1 MICHNSVGYDAQ
13 IKDLLIKSA
22 FNMDKKEIDA
32 WIKYQYDPQH
42 MFCFWQDDKITSCLQ
57 VTKRTMMFLDRQMR
71 VSVIGMAA
79 TLPDYRQRKQFSNL
93 LDAAISQAT
102 YNDLLTI
109 TYTNMPKLFEAKSF
123 QHISNTKEYWIGAPL
138 CRSGNPYHVKQKAE
152 NLYTLYFQF
161 MQYFDGSILL
171 SEDEFNNLIQYHK
184 SLKKSIVTMV
194 NEDKQPKGF
203 AIYSTKDNQAH
214 VEVLVYFDSQAIQ
227 DLLSYLSINNEVT
240 SILISESERF
250 DKLFPFHFPRTDKK
264 LMVRL
269 NNYKLF
275 DKFSNTNVRNA
286 KKAYELL
293 EKPTWN
299 HFQ

>member
-32 WIKYQYDPQH
+32 WIKYQYDPQP
-42 MFCFWQDDKITSCLQ
+42 MVCFWQNDKITSCLQ
-57 VTKRTMMFLDRQMR
+57 VTKRTMMFLDRQMH

-171 SEDEFNNLIQYHK
+171 SEDEFNKLIQYHK

-250 DKLFPFHFPRTDKK
+250 DKLFPLHFPITDKK
-264 LMVRL
+264 YSINSL
-269 NNYKLF
+269 
-275 DKFSNTNVRNA
+275 TQT
-286 KKAYELL
+286 L
-293 EKPTWN
+293 ETQK
-299 HFQ
+299 

>member
-1 MICHNSVGYDAQ
+1 
-13 IKDLLIKSA
+13 
-22 FNMDKKEIDA
+22 
-32 WIKYQYDPQH
+32 
-42 MFCFWQDDKITSCLQ
+42 
-57 VTKRTMMFLDRQMR
+57 
-71 VSVIGMAA
+71 
-79 TLPDYRQRKQFSNL
+79 
-93 LDAAISQAT
+93 
-102 YNDLLTI
+102 
-109 TYTNMPKLFEAKSF
+109 
-123 QHISNTKEYWIGAPL
+123 
-138 CRSGNPYHVKQKAE
+138 
-152 NLYTLYFQF
+152 

-171 SEDEFNNLIQYHK
+171 SENEFNKLIQYHK

-203 AIYSTKDNQAH
+203 AIYSTKDHQAH

-250 DKLFPFHFPRTDKK
+250 DKLFPLHFPRTDKK

-286 KKAYELL
+286 KTAYELL